1 MEGEKQIV
9 AMDFLGLGNFAGTHP
24 SEAAKMDGFHSHLC
38 KTSSSPEKKKEKRY
52 EKSMDGTLLRNRA
65 FGGI

>member
-9 AMDFLGLGNFAGTHP
+9 AMNFLGLGNFAGNHP
-24 SEAAKMDGFHSHLC
+24 SEEAKMDGLHSHLC
-38 KTSSSPEKKKEKRY
+38 KTSPSPEMKKDKCY